1 VAFLYRGICKFEEKV
16 ILAAEAGAAVIV
28 IVNNNPEG
36 VITMSIGSKPKF
48 LQILNHP
55 FLEAEE
61 YKVISL
67 MISNKSGY
75 QILQVLKDK
84 VDYEN
89 IFLKVS
95 KGVSQNKTVQLAKFE
110 CQINSQIFIK
120 SVKQMSTR
128 IEIQAPTVGF
138 EKIIVIVI
146 CLAFLV
152 LLTISLAWVIFYYVQ
167 RFRLLHQQYRVIR
180 GDTQIIRNVILPTC

>member
-1 VAFLYRGICKFEEKV
+1 MKL
-16 ILAAEAGAAVIV
+16 
-28 IVNNNPEG
+28 
-36 VITMSIGSKPKF
+36 
-48 LQILNHP
+48 LQIPNHP

-95 KGVSQNKTVQLAKFE
+95 KGVSQNKTIQLA
-110 CQINSQIFIK
+110 
-120 SVKQMSTR
+120 
-128 IEIQAPTVGF
+128 
-138 EKIIVIVI
+138 
-146 CLAFLV
+146 
-152 LLTISLAWVIFYYVQ
+152 
-167 RFRLLHQQYRVIR
+167 
-180 GDTQIIRNVILPTC
+180 TQCVYCAEVCTSP